1 MKLNE
6 LKLRSFRNYG
16 ETAVAFDPGVNL
28 IVGDNAQG
36 KTNLLEAI
44 AYLGSGKSFRTQKTG
59 ELVRFGGEFGE
70 IEGKVFSQDREQ
82 TLRWVLFPGSRPR
95 QLWRNGAKQES
106 NRDIAGLLPTV
117 LFCPEDLM
125 ILKLGAAQ
133 RRRFGDSALCGL
145 RPNYDAALTEYS
157 RILDQKSRIL
167 KDHFDHPG
175 VLEIL
180 PEYNTRLCQV
190 GALLIS
196 YRARF
201 YDSLGKAAA
210 KYHSQFSGGTE
221 EFSLEYKTV
230 STVTDPFAPVSVLT
244 QNLLDHL
251 DSHHRAELETGQCLT
266 GPHKADFTVT
276 LSGIDLK
283 ACLAQNKDFVAWL
296 SISGTVIS
304 YPVVR
309 SDDSAYYLSHLFS
322 GKKSK
327 LGCLFSLK
335 SSDYQ
340 QPSQNIAIYGHHL
353 SHSDAMFSTLI
364 DYKQEAYYA
373 EHSVITLDS
382 IYGRRNYRIFAVL
395 NMKVSDWDPATA
407 SFGSGK
413 AFLQFVNRAKRKALY
428 STDVEVKEDDHIL
441 TLITC
446 DRSYGGASGRL
457 IVIAVQAQKLKRRN
471 TCS

>member
-82 TLRWVLFPGSRPR
+82 TLRWVLFTGSRPR
-95 QLWRNGAKQES
+95 QLWRNGAKKKS
-106 NRDIAGLLPTV
+106 NRDIAGVLPTV

-266 GPHKADFTVT
+266 GPHKDDFTVT

-283 ACLAQNKDFVAWL
+283 AYGSQGQTRTAAISLKLAQRELMAREWGEEPVLLLDDVLSELDSGRQDFVL
-296 SISGTVIS
+296 N
-304 YPVVR
+304 
-309 SDDSAYYLSHLFS
+309 
-322 GKKSK
+322 
-327 LGCLFSLK
+327 
-335 SSDYQ
+335 Q
-340 QPSQNIAIYGHHL
+340 
-353 SHSDAMFSTLI
+353 
-364 DYKQEAYYA
+364 
-373 EHSVITLDS
+373 ITT
-382 IYGRRNYRIFAVL
+382 GQVF
-395 NMKVSDWDPATA
+395 
-407 SFGSGK
+407 
-413 AFLQFVNRAKRKALY
+413 
-428 STDVEVKEDDHIL
+428 
-441 TLITC
+441 ITC
-446 DRSYGGASGRL
+446 CEPGRFTRL
-457 IVIAVQAQKLKRRN
+457 GKTIVIQNGNVM
-471 TCS
+471 